1 MIIIINTTLWIKIV
15 LLNYNFLFQEIHRH
29 FSTFLC
35 RSADYGSCIHKK
47 LADGNI
53 ICRGQKTNGGRF
65 ELYLWFFAAVNGT
78 VHC

>member
-1 MIIIINTTLWIKIV
+1 MIIIINTILWIKIV
-15 LLNYNFLFQEIHRH
+15 LLNYNFLFQDIIHH
-29 FSTFLC
+29 FSTMLG
-35 RSADYGSCIHKK
+35 RSAVYGSCFHKK

-78 VHC
+78 VHR